1 MDEKQIIEELIQDW
15 ALEWKS
21 DQEVLF
27 KELFLA
33 IYYKTKGKKEK
44 NRKLNFI
51 WKFIFIGVIFIGI
64 LALVVLLYIGIKNK
78 WKKSDCIWA
87 ESVVLFIIVVIDGLV
102 SKWMDIMRYQETWAR
117 HSLLV
122 HEMESEIVKYKY
134 GIKQYRKN
142 SDKKHI
148 FIRSVI
154 RIWDNNQLIFSD
166 NMKNNERILMDY
178 FKGIGKFA

>member
-1 MDEKQIIEELIQDW
+1 MDEKQIIEKLIQDW

-33 IYYKTKGKKEK
+33 IYYKTKDKKEK

-51 WKFIFIGVIFIGI
+51 GKFIFIGVIFIGI

-87 ESVVLFIIVVIDGLV
+87 ESIVLFIIVVIAGLV
-102 SKWMDIMRYQETWAR
+102 SKWMDIMKYQETWAR

-122 HEMESEIVKYKY
+122 HEMESEIVKYQY

-142 SDKKHI
+142 SDKKNI

-178 FKGIGKFA
+178 FKSISKFA

>member
-1 MDEKQIIEELIQDW
+1 MDEKQIIEKLIQDW

-33 IYYKTKGKKEK
+33 IYYKTKDKKEK

-51 WKFIFIGVIFIGI
+51 GKFIFIGVIFIGI

-87 ESVVLFIIVVIDGLV
+87 ESVVLFIIVVIAGLV

-122 HEMESEIVKYKY
+122 HEMESEIIKYQY

-178 FKGIGKFA
+178 FKGISKFA